1 MTGGWPDDNDH
12 DDDDYD
18 DDDHDDDD
26 CVDNDHDDDDYDDVM
41 VTLLRF
47 ALLFLIFS
55 RELETDFG
63 GNMFSRL
70 LACPGSDNKPLTPCY
85 KKSILG
91 LKWTISGINLFCRFL
106 PRQSEN
112 NYSRVMFMAKFGPTA
127 NQFRL

>member
-1 MTGGWPDDNDH
+1 MILGSPSKIRLQRKNGSRGKMTGGWPDDNDH
-12 DDDDYD
+12 N
-18 DDDHDDDD
+18 DDD

-70 LACPGSDNKPLTPCY
+70 LAYPGSDNKPL
-85 KKSILG
+85 SL
-91 LKWTISGINLFCRFL
+91 LLSLL
-106 PRQSEN
+106 PKLPTSLTWLRQLTVETWRS
-112 NYSRVMFMAKFGPTA
+112 
-127 NQFRL
+127 

>member
-1 MTGGWPDDNDH
+1 MILGSPSKIRLQRKNGSRGKMTGGWPDDNDH

-70 LACPGSDNKPLTPCY
+70 LAYPGSDNKPLSLLPKLPTSLREAV
-85 KKSILG
+85 KK
-91 LKWTISGINLFCRFL
+91 KNC
-106 PRQSEN
+106 
-112 NYSRVMFMAKFGPTA
+112 
-127 NQFRL
+127 